1 MERRGKTMSI
11 ILFLLYVVLSS
22 SGLILFKLGSGI
34 TDFSINLF
42 NININLSFKTLIGIF
57 CYGFSFL
64 LWLYIVSKNDLTIVM
79 PLSVA
84 LVNTLVVV
92 GSCIFLKEQVTLMQ
106 EIGIFIVIFGVV
118 IMKWGN

>member
-1 MERRGKTMSI
+1 MERRGKYMAI
-11 ILFLLYVVLSS
+11 LLFLLYVVLSS

-34 TDFSINLF
+34 TDFSINMFDMHLD
-42 NININLSFKTLIGIF
+42 LSFKTLIGIF

-84 LVNTLVVV
+84 LVNIFVIV

-106 EIGIFIVIFGVV
+106 AIGIFIVVFGVV
-118 IMKWGN
+118 IMKWGS

>member
-42 NININLSFKTLIGIF
+42 NININLSSTTLIGI
-57 CYGFSFL
+57 
-64 LWLYIVSKNDLTIVM
+64 
-79 PLSVA
+79 
-84 LVNTLVVV
+84 
-92 GSCIFLKEQVTLMQ
+92 SC
-106 EIGIFIVIFGVV
+106 
-118 IMKWGN
+118 